1 MHPLLILV
9 LVFDLLIAV
18 SSVLNLVN
26 MMRVNLMVEERRAE
40 ALTVQRV
47 RVQKAAAGKG
57 GMEHPSNL
65 GVQLARERRDDETAV
80 GIPAPE
86 HLLELVLIVV
96 ERDAQLDAGMLRPL
110 PPPWCPSSPPVCWS
124 SATSPPTCAAALSR
138 CGSRRPHS
146 RLCWRLSSASE
157 QALPPSRLFGTR
169 LFLCG
174 PLTHRLPGRGTMPGK
189 YKYKGRQLW
198 NY

>member
-18 SSVLNLVN
+18 SSALNLVN

-57 GMEHPSNL
+57 GILASWYGVYACPAKDGTGEFTSSNIPMA
-65 GVQLARERRDDETAV
+65 AR
-80 GIPAPE
+80 PPC
-86 HLLELVLIVV
+86 
-96 ERDAQLDAGMLRPL
+96 PL
-110 PPPWCPSSPPVCWS
+110 PPPWCPSRPPVCWS

-157 QALPPSRLFGTR
+157 QALSPFLSFRHTAFPRQPSDPQAAGARYDA
-169 LFLCG
+169 
-174 PLTHRLPGRGTMPGK
+174 GK
-189 YKYKGRQLW
+189 I
-198 NY
+198 

>member
-57 GMEHPSNL
+57 GILASWYGVYACPAKDGTGEFTSSNPYGSEAAVPASTTVVPL
-65 GVQLARERRDDETAV
+65 KASGVLDRRP
-80 GIPAPE
+80 PAPPPCPAVD
-86 HLLELVLIVV
+86 HGGRILGS
-96 ERDAQLDAGMLRPL
+96 AGGFRPPL
-110 PPPWCPSSPPVCWS
+110 
-124 SATSPPTCAAALSR
+124 
-138 CGSRRPHS
+138 
-146 RLCWRLSSASE
+146 
-157 QALPPSRLFGTR
+157 SRLFPFSSFRHTA
-169 LFLCG
+169 F
-174 PLTHRLPGRGTMPGK
+174 PLRPSDPQAAGARYDAGK
-189 YKYKGRQLW
+189 I
-198 NY
+198 

>member
-40 ALTVQRV
+40 ALTVYGCR
-47 RVQKAAAGKG
+47 RPPPGRAASWLPGTACT
-57 GMEHPSNL
+57 P
-65 GVQLARERRDDETAV
+65 ARPRTAPASSPLQ
-80 GIPAPE
+80 IPMAARPPC
-86 HLLELVLIVV
+86 
-96 ERDAQLDAGMLRPL
+96 PL
-110 PPPWCPSSPPVCWS
+110 PPPWCPSRPPVCWS

-138 CGSRRPHS
+138 CGSRRLHS

-169 LFLCG
+169 LFPCG

>member
-57 GMEHPSNL
+57 GILASWYGVYACPAKDGTGEFTSSNPYGSEAAVPASTTVVPL
-65 GVQLARERRDDETAV
+65 KASGVLEQCDIAA
-80 GIPAPE
+80 
-86 HLLELVLIVV
+86 HLL
-96 ERDAQLDAGMLRPL
+96 
-110 PPPWCPSSPPVCWS
+110 
-124 SATSPPTCAAALSR
+124 
-138 CGSRRPHS
+138 
-146 RLCWRLSSASE
+146 LCWRLSSASE

-169 LFLCG
+169 LFPGG

>member
-57 GMEHPSNL
+57 GILASWYGVYACPAKDGTGEFTSSNPYGSEAAVPASTTVVPL
-65 GVQLARERRDDETAV
+65 KSSGVLEQCDIAA
-80 GIPAPE
+80 
-86 HLLELVLIVV
+86 HL
-96 ERDAQLDAGMLRPL
+96 RAQI
-110 PPPWCPSSPPVCWS
+110 
-124 SATSPPTCAAALSR
+124 
-138 CGSRRPHS
+138 
-146 RLCWRLSSASE
+146 
-157 QALPPSRLFGTR
+157 
-169 LFLCG
+169 
-174 PLTHRLPGRGTMPGK
+174 K
-189 YKYKGRQLW
+189 
-198 NY
+198 